1 MPYNES
7 VQCNWELP
15 LSELQS
21 WRVFYDKVQHY
32 RETHKRKRL
41 VGFKWFTSLHC
52 NCPWRYEPCSKPLL
66 VFSLTSVSLDPRLEE
81 AVCHPPTHPPTHAP
95 TTPVFKVRMRQKNSL
110 MTEMKTKNLRS
121 RQGLGFRVLEFE
133 AIWCVVHNA
142 TCVSIG

>member
-1 MPYNES
+1 
-7 VQCNWELP
+7 
-15 LSELQS
+15 
-21 WRVFYDKVQHY
+21 
-32 RETHKRKRL
+32 

-66 VFSLTSVSLDPRLEE
+66 VFSLTSVSLDPRSEE
-81 AVCHPPTHPPTHAP
+81 AVCHPPTHPHMHPP
-95 TTPVFKVRMRQKNSL
+95 PQFLKLEWGKKNSL

-133 AIWCVVHNA
+133 TIWCIVHNA